1 MNCNICLEEIKNE
14 FVKTNCNC
22 QNITYHKKCIEK
34 WFNIS
39 NTCPFCKKEYK
50 SIPFNNKNQT
60 SLLEKALFLD
70 SINRFPAHS
79 YNDGQINRHY
89 EYYGYLT

>member
-1 MNCNICLEEIKNE
+1 MNCNICMEEIKNE
-14 FVKTNCNC
+14 FVVTNCNC
-22 QNITYHKKCIEK
+22 PDIVYHKKCLEK

-39 NTCPFCKKEYK
+39 KTCPFCKKEYK
-50 SIPFNNKNQT
+50 LAPYKLKNEK

-70 SINRFPAHS
+70 SINRFPTNS
-79 YNDGQINRHY
+79 YDDSQINRHY